1 MLIDS
6 IIADVDLTVSKPPV
20 QGFVGFIENLGVLLV
35 PVHLLVLSEH
45 VPVALL
51 VLL

>member
-6 IIADVDLTVSKPPV
+6 IIADVDLTVREPPV
-20 QGFVGFIENLGVLLV
+20 QGVFGFIENLGVLLV